1 MKDNC
6 CGGISLPSCNN
17 ELEILVRQ
25 LQREVNKLI
34 TSTEARL
41 LCQSK
46 KIDETMVY
54 IKNNLSNALRE
65 LLDSML
71 ESGEIEQIITEAIS
85 NAISLLEIEVEELNE
100 KVDANT
106 EDINDIKTNSI
117 KFTEYQDS
125 NIDSTFQNIE
135 ISHDY
140 ASDSIIYI
148 TKLRNVKKLS
158 CLPTNGQPN
167 ANINNGRI
175 SVVDYAKLHDNYK
188 VYINAGMS
196 GINIFDGVVNET
208 TRLDCIGYFG
218 FTADNEMKWYDGIN
232 NTITAND
239 LVNDGIVNCI
249 PAFTPIIL
257 NGSIYD
263 YTIITNQSGSSEIAS
278 KFADTVNDKHPRQL
292 IANDSEGNFYIFS
305 IFGRITGS
313 EGMSYDEMI
322 VYFRDKG
329 FLNVFNLD
337 GGGSTQT
344 VINGESLIYP
354 PQDFALG
361 YRIVPTVIGFQLE
374 EVE

>member
-1 MKDNC
+1 MKKDC
-6 CGGISLPSCNN
+6 CDGTSLPSYNN

-25 LQREVNKLI
+25 LKREVEKLM
-34 TSTEARL
+34 TTTEARL

-54 IKNNLSNALRE
+54 IKNNLSNALRD

-71 ESGEIEQIITEAIS
+71 ESGEIEELITETVT
-85 NAISLLEIEVEELNE
+85 NAITLLESEVEELTND
-100 KVDANT
+100 V
-106 EDINDIKTNSI
+106 NDIKTKAVN
-117 KFTEYQDS
+117 FTEFKDS
-125 NIDSTFQNIE
+125 TIDSTFQNIE
-135 ISHDY
+135 VSHEYTD
-140 ASDSIIYI
+140 DSIIYI
-148 TKLRNVKKLS
+148 TKLKNVKKLS

-167 ANINNGRI
+167 ANINTGRI

-218 FTADNEMKWYDGIN
+218 FTANNEMKWYDGIN
-232 NTITAND
+232 NTITPSD
-239 LVNDGIVNCI
+239 LINDGIVNCI

-257 NGSIYD
+257 NGNIYD
-263 YTIITNQSGSSEIAS
+263 YTIITDQAGSSEIAS
-278 KFADTVNDKHPRQL
+278 KFADSIDVKHPRQL
-292 IANDSEGNFYIFS
+292 IGNDSEGNFYIFT
-305 IFGRITGS
+305 IFGRISGS
-313 EGMSYDEMI
+313 IGMTYNEMI

-329 FLNVFNLD
+329 YLNVFNLD

-344 VINGESLIYP
+344 VINGESLTYP

>member
-1 MKDNC
+1 MKNNC
-6 CGGISLPSCNN
+6 CGNSLPSNSN

-25 LQREVNKLI
+25 LKREVEKLM
-34 TSTEARL
+34 TTTEARL

-71 ESGEIEQIITEAIS
+71 QNGEIEEIITSAIS
-85 NAISLLEIEVEELNE
+85 NAISLLEIEVDELKD
-100 KVDANT
+100 KVETNT
-106 EDINDIKTNSI
+106 DDINDIKTNGI
-117 KFTEYQDS
+117 KFSEHEDS
-125 NIDSTFQNIE
+125 TIDSTFQNIE
-135 ISHDY
+135 VSHDY
-140 ASDSIIYI
+140 TDDSIIYI
-148 TKLRNVKKLS
+148 TKLKNVKKLS

-232 NTITAND
+232 NTITASD

-263 YTIITNQSGSSEIAS
+263 YTIITDQAGSSEIAS
-278 KFADTVNDKHPRQL
+278 KFADSIDIKHPRQL
-292 IANDSEGNFYIFS
+292 IGNDSEGNFYIFT
-305 IFGRITGS
+305 IFGRISGS
-313 EGMSYDEMI
+313 IGMTYNEMI

-329 FLNVFNLD
+329 YLNVFNLD

-344 VINGESLIYP
+344 VINGESLTYP